1 MNTTIVQA
9 HDLSFQLYLSEE
21 QIRQRVKELGLEL
34 ATKFQDKHPVFIS
47 ILNGGFIFTADL
59 TRACNINC
67 EISFIKLSSYQ
78 DTAST
83 GKVVTLIGL
92 DAEVKGREVIIVE
105 DIVDTGETLTQFLK
119 ELAKYE
125 PASVTLVSLLVK
137 PDALQGR
144 LEVDHVGYNIPN
156 KFVIGYGLDYN
167 GAGRNLAGIYQLV
180 ETES

>member
-1 MNTTIVQA
+1 MNTTIVKA
-9 HDLSFQLYLSEE
+9 HDLSFQLYLPEE
-21 QIRQRVKELGLEL
+21 QIRQRVKELGIEL
-34 ATKFQDKHPVFIS
+34 AERFHNKRPVFIS

-83 GKVVTLIGL
+83 GKVLTLIGL
-92 DAEVKGREVIIVE
+92 DADIKERDVIIVE
-105 DIVDTGETLTQFLK
+105 DIVDTGETLYQFLK

-125 PASVTLVSLLVK
+125 PASVTIVSFLVK
-137 PDALQGR
+137 PEALNGR
-144 LEVDHVGYNIPN
+144 IEVDYVGYNIPN

-167 GAGRNLAGIYQLV
+167 EVGRQLDSIYQLR
-180 ETES
+180 EE